1 LAQRDHF
8 LLDRASSR
16 CSRFA
21 FDHLFTSLDTIFLNL
36 RWFYFGEAE
45 LPKKGEQMKV
55 EPSPMASDVR
65 RIALTVR
72 ENFVLFSELVGSL
85 RKRSFVLQRAGAVFT
100 AQG

>member
-1 LAQRDHF
+1 
-8 LLDRASSR
+8 
-16 CSRFA
+16 
-21 FDHLFTSLDTIFLNL
+21 
-36 RWFYFGEAE
+36 
-45 LPKKGEQMKV
+45 MKV